1 MSLTLSPQI
10 PLTHHFLSSRNIQVP
25 FNFNSCHSPCFGTA
39 LALLNSDVYLN
50 LFGLPTGLEMKP
62 GSREAILPLLEGE
75 GTLWSL
81 GSLGRKCHPV
91 PQTISI
97 TTAGDG
103 GQDTMTRVRHSSKPV
118 SIWLMA
124 NEASI
129 QGKVWKAEGQPN
141 CTTNT
146 VSHCHKLQGQVS
158 HTGENHM
165 GQHMQSA
172 LDEPHPGKATTSPS
186 RGPLPGK
193 RQDTGELLCSKG

>member
-1 MSLTLSPQI
+1 MCARVDCNLLTFYRFGLAS
-10 PLTHHFLSSRNIQVP
+10 V
-25 FNFNSCHSPCFGTA
+25 HSPCFGTA

-50 LFGLPTGLEMKP
+50 LFGLPTGLETKL

-129 QGKVWKAEGQPN
+129 RGKVWKAEGQPN
-141 CTTNT
+141 CTTN
-146 VSHCHKLQGQVS
+146 QGFI
-158 HTGENHM
+158 
-165 GQHMQSA
+165 
-172 LDEPHPGKATTSPS
+172 PSPILLHE
-186 RGPLPGK
+186 RHQG
-193 RQDTGELLCSKG
+193 DTA